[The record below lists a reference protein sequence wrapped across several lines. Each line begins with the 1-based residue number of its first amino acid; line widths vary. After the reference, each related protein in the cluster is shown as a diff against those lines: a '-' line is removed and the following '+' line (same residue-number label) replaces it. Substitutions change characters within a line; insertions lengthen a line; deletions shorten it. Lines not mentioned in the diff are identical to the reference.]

1 MDPVEG
7 QRLRAYARSLRR
19 DARCILRGVRGMVD
33 DTWSAGRGAWFAIH
47 DVRGAGHG
55 VRYMMCGARGMV
67 CDTRCAECGALM
79 CDTRC
84 AECGALC
91 VMHGVRSAGRRIAV
105 VVRLSRRASPSGGGS
120 RPPYRHLME
129 HPIEATWCSGP
140 APVFATCRMAS
151 SSSGARFDASSIF
164 ASSILPRY

>member
-1 MDPVEG
+1 M
-7 QRLRAYARSLRR
+7 R
-19 DARCILRGVRGMVD
+19 DASCEGCGAWWTIHGVRGAGHGLRYIVCGVRGMVD
-33 DTWSAGRGAWFAIH
+33 DTWSAGRGAWCAIH
-47 DVRGAGHG
+47 GVRGAGHG
-55 VRYMMCGARGMV
+55 VRYTVCGVRGM
-67 CDTRCAECGALM
+67 M

-151 SSSGARFDASSIF
+151 RSSGTRFDASSIF